1 MFPNQLLK
9 SKDNKSMKG
18 DTSMDN
24 KATEKIKGLYDTEP
38 EKYVINKRH
47 STPHT
52 TVFTRPSKPYNW
64 LTISQK
70 DKDTYTATRTDNTG
84 FITHR
89 DTYKAENDTIKCTN
103 REIYKPKKI
112 TSLKQKLELARG
124 KTENTHPTQSRKKDK
139 GEHQR

>member
-1 MFPNQLLK
+1 
-9 SKDNKSMKG
+9 
-18 DTSMDN
+18 MDN
-24 KATEKIKGLYDTEP
+24 KITEQIKGLYDKEP

-52 TVFTRPSKPYNW
+52 KVFTRPSKPYSW

-70 DKDTYTATRTDNTG
+70 DKDTYTATRTDTTG

-103 REIYKPKKI
+103 KENYKPKER

-124 KTENTHPTQSRKKDK
+124 RTENTNPTQHMQKDK
-139 GEHQR
+139 GDNQR

>member
-1 MFPNQLLK
+1 
-9 SKDNKSMKG
+9 MKFIKQHERG
-18 DTSMDN
+18 ETNMDN
-24 KATEKIKGLYDTEP
+24 KTTEHIKGLYDTEK
-38 EKYVINKRH
+38 EKYIPNERH

-52 TVFTRPSKPYNW
+52 KVFTRPSKPYNW

-70 DKDTYTATRTDNTG
+70 DKDTYTATRTDTTG

-103 REIYKPKKI
+103 KEIYKPKER
-112 TSLKQKLELARG
+112 TSLKQKIELARG
-124 KTENTHPTQSRKKDK
+124 RTENTNPTHHKQKDK